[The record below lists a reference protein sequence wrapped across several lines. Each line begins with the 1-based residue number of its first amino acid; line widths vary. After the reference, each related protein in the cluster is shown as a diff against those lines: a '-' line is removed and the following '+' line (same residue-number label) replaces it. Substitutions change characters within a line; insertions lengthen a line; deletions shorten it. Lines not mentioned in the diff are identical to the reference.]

1 LEIPVRQPLALA
13 LAVLALALASASA
26 GCAPR
31 MRVAASLEEGAEGW
45 PVTVGASRGW
55 ETRLAFGPWQSAAT
69 AATGW
74 SLDVLGIAG
83 KAAAAARPHALR
95 VEGPAGALQ
104 AECLQ
109 QRLEAV
115 APFGLELDLEALGG
129 QPVLACAFRPS
140 GSTGWTSA
148 WTLLLRTTGQPSQAY
163 EGELRDARGVSFS
176 VRSVHVLASGTVPPR
191 QPVGYALDRQGAPAA
206 AVELLDTSRVLV
218 SRRES
223 EAAALSAAAAALLLF
238 TP

>member
-13 LAVLALALASASA
+13 LAVLALASA

-55 ETRLAFGPWQSAAT
+55 ETRLAFGPWQSTAT

-115 APFGLELDLEALGG
+115 APFGLELDLEKVGG

-140 GSTGWTSA
+140 GSTGWTGA
-148 WTLLLRTTGQPSQAY
+148 WTLLLRATGQPTQAY
-163 EGELRDARGVSFS
+163 EGELRDARGVTFS
-176 VRSVHVLASGTVPPR
+176 VRSVHQLAGGALQPGP
-191 QPVGYALDRQGAPAA
+191 PVGYALDREGAPAA
-206 AVELLDTSRVLV
+206 AVEMLETSRVLV